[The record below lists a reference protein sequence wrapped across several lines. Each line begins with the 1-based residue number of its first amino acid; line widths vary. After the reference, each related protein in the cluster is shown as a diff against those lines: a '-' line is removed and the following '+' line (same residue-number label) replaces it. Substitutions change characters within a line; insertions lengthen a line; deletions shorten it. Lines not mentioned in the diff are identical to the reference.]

1 MRNHAYIDLNA
12 LRVNARKIKKRLP
25 RGVKLC
31 AVVKADAYG
40 HGACRVAKALFG
52 IADRLAVALPEEGRE
67 LRYAGERREILVL
80 SALQQGDED
89 PVVRHGLTATVCE
102 RADVFRLQN
111 ACEAQGK
118 TVCVHVKLNTGMN
131 RLGADGKTL
140 DGLLA
145 AFADCP
151 LVRLTGVYSHL
162 ADPCDEE
169 FTAAQTALFD
179 LLCARVKAVAPDATV
194 HLSASGGFLKG
205 LYYDMVRIGILLY
218 GYAPF
223 PSAFSCRPIMRVTAP
238 VIACRYVRR
247 AERVFYG
254 KQLKQKSGYLSV
266 LRYGYADGLPR
277 SDGFFRCMD
286 ASAVEKREKIGKECD
301 ILKKNANEIA
311 QKCGTINYEVLVNAA
326 RRAEKIYLE

>member
-1 MRNHAYIDLNA
+1 MRGAGQNG
-12 LRVNARKIKKRLP
+12 LRTRQTEYGNEQARCGRKNFR
-25 RGVKLC
+25 RAVK
-31 AVVKADAYG
+31 G
-40 HGACRVAKALFG
+40 ICR
-52 IADRLAVALPEEGRE
+52 
-67 LRYAGERREILVL
+67 L
-80 SALQQGDED
+80 SARSFDG
-89 PVVRHGLTATVCE
+89 
-102 RADVFRLQN
+102 RL
-111 ACEAQGK
+111 
-118 TVCVHVKLNTGMN
+118 
-131 RLGADGKTL
+131 
-140 DGLLA
+140 
-145 AFADCP
+145 FA
-151 LVRLTGVYSHL
+151 L

-169 FTAAQTALFD
+169 FTEAQEARFE

-223 PSAFSCRPIMRVTAP
+223 PNAFSCRPIMRVTAP

-254 KQLKQKSGYLSV
+254 KQLKQKNGYLSV

-311 QKCGTINYEVLVNAA
+311 QKCGTISYEVLVNAA